1 MAADVAE
8 LIPDS
13 TLAQGPRRGSRATL
27 TLAGRARAPHH
38 LLPGT
43 GGACHQAGRPGT
55 NDLVVSDVLRP
66 NELQAWLLS
75 EHLVNAPLV
84 EAEPLRKSA

>member
-1 MAADVAE
+1 MAVDVAE
-8 LIPDS
+8 LTRIPRSRKDREEVP
-13 TLAQGPRRGSRATL
+13 AQL
-27 TLAGRARAPHH
+27 VTLAGRARAPHH

-43 GGACHQAGRPGT
+43 GGACHQAGRPRT